1 MSLIQDL
8 KRKYPKHEFEMDPE
22 TGVISFT
29 WDSMCITDPF
39 LSDCGRF
46 SCSPGDRG
54 LESKD
59 AVRILAANM
68 LAEESLG

>member
-8 KRKYPKHEFEMDPE
+8 KRKYPKHEFEMDPV

-29 WDSMCITDPF
+29 WDDVCITDPF
-39 LSDCGRF
+39 TSDCGRF
-46 SCSPGDRG
+46 AASPGDRG

-59 AVRILAANM
+59 AVLMVAANL
-68 LAEESLG
+68 LAEGSLS